1 MRKALSVQALLD
13 NLMSRWLLGKRGAGV
28 KAGAGARFCQVPAVV
43 VIVTVEGATVIAL
56 LFVVTVVVEVVTVL
70 KTVRKIETGI
80 RLVKTLYQ

>member
-1 MRKALSVQALLD
+1 M
-13 NLMSRWLLGKRGAGV
+13 
-28 KAGAGARFCQVPAVV
+28 